1 MKKIWLLT
9 TLFFW
14 WFLLAWCTTTNEEV
28 IVEDNCDNWVNCE
41 VVSDVNEEINTEAN
55 EIDDLENDDTL
66 ILVFSP
72 TWNTKRMAWY
82 ISDIIGADLT
92 EIVPTTWYTTWDLNW
107 RDNESRT
114 YKEFKNPDIRPEI
127 ETDINIDWYDTIYLW
142 FPIWFWITPNIIL
155 TLLENTDF
163 SGKNLILFCT
173 SEHVWI
179 ENAVKYLEPYNLN
192 VLASHRFAQDTTKEM
207 VKEWIESL

>member
-1 MKKIWLLT
+1 
-9 TLFFW
+9 
-14 WFLLAWCTTTNEEV
+14 
-28 IVEDNCDNWVNCE
+28 
-41 VVSDVNEEINTEAN
+41 
-55 EIDDLENDDTL
+55 
-66 ILVFSP
+66 
-72 TWNTKRMAWY
+72 MAWY
-82 ISDIIGADLT
+82 ISDIIGADLI

-127 ETDINIDWYDTIYLW
+127 ETDIDIDWYDTIYLW

-163 SGKNLILFCT
+163 SGKNVILFCT

-207 VKEWIESL
+207 FKNGLIHYNLNFIYNIKTSLIKWKFFINYFLNFYFYFF